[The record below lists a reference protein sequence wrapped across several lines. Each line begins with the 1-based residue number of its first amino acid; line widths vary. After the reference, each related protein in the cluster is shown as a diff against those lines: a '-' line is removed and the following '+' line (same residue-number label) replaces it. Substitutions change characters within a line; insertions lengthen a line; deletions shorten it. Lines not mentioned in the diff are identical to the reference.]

1 MLGLHFQDLTYWKK
15 SCKLKSKNLLKTI
28 LINETRGTLPGAP
41 PFYTFDLTHVEKNIS
56 IGLILSLIIMSTFP
70 KKNQLE

>member
-15 SCKLKSKNLLKTI
+15 SCKLQSKNLLKTI

-41 PFYTFDLTHVEKNIS
+41 P
-56 IGLILSLIIMSTFP
+56 
-70 KKNQLE
+70 LESVDSPHD